1 MATVSSH
8 ILDSVSGKSAV
19 GVRSQLFQLSGVSER
34 QLVFD
39 IEADAEG
46 RIAETVEIN
55 DANRGCEFELMFHGR
70 EYFASQPL
78 AVDSMVSCVVIRFV
92 MDDEQKRYH
101 LPVMLSPHSYST
113 WWSS

>member
-19 GVRSQLFQLSGVSER
+19 GIRCQLFQLSGVSER

-39 IEADAEG
+39 VKADDEG
-46 RIAETVEIN
+46 RISESVEIEK
-55 DANRGCEFELMFHGR
+55 ANRDAKFELVIHNAA
-70 EYFASQPL
+70 YFSMQSIDD
-78 AVDSMVSCVVIRFV
+78 DSMVETIVIRFA
-92 MDDEQKRYH
+92 MTDSHKRYH
-101 LPVMLSPHSYST
+101 MPVMLSPHSYST

>member
-8 ILDSVSGKSAV
+8 ILDSVSGDHAT
-19 GVRSQLFQLSGVSER
+19 GVRCQLFQLKEETER

-39 IEADAEG
+39 VKADDEG
-46 RIAETVEIN
+46 RISETVEIEK
-55 DANRGCEFELMFHGR
+55 ANRDAKFELVIHSAA
-70 EYFASQPL
+70 YFSMHSINN
-78 AVDSMVSCVVIRFV
+78 DSIVETIVIRFA
-92 MDDEQKRYH
+92 MTDSHKRYH